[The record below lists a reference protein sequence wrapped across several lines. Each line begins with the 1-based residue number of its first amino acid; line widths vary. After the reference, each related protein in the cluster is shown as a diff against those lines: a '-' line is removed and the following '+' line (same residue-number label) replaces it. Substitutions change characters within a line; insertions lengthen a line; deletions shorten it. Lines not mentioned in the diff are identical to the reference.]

1 MTLYIVTRPEMNSG
15 DAKPPLAIN
24 GIAIPYEFDTPI
36 ELPEE
41 ALALLRAADGLTVTE
56 APADEPE
63 AEPVSQSPATGEDD
77 GTASPD
83 GGVADGGADNTE
95 GGEHECAHPLLQGSI
110 KVILPRL
117 AGLTKAELT
126 EAREAEAACKRPRVS
141 LIRAIDDLIAN
152 TKE

>member
-41 ALALLRAADGLTVTE
+41 ALALLRAADGMSVTE

-83 GGVADGGADNTE
+83 GGVADGGADTNT
-95 GGEHECAHPLLQGSI
+95 APHPLDHDGDGNPGGSLPGKQSTRARGAAKKKAAA
-110 KVILPRL
+110 KV
-117 AGLTKAELT
+117 AT
-126 EAREAEAACKRPRVS
+126 
-141 LIRAIDDLIAN
+141 

>member
-15 DAKPPLAIN
+15 DAKPPLMVN

-36 ELPEE
+36 ELDAA

-63 AEPVSQSPATGEDD
+63 AEPVSQSPATGGGD

-83 GGVADGGADNTE
+83 GGVADGGAAFDPE
-95 GGEHECAHPLLQGSI
+95 Q
-110 KVILPRL
+110 VILGTVAEVTAKL
-117 AGLTKAELT
+117 AGLTPEQLEAVQTAEID
-126 EAREAEAACKRPRVS
+126 REKPRVGVTK
-141 LIRAIDDLIAN
+141 AIADAMAA